1 MHRSRYEVVFAFIA
15 STLMGALG
23 AQDSDAKGSPQDAS
37 AARAASVPSA
47 DTNAGNP
54 SAANSGFA
62 RVQVAE
68 TKVRCFAGDRSPC
81 FDERLVEG
89 QFVQVG
95 DVAHGH
101 REVRL
106 PQGMTGWV
114 HKKFVTNP
122 EQGMVTTNGTKVAFR
137 YRPQSGE
144 APVLLLKKDAL
155 LFCLGEQGEWWR
167 VRGPDVS
174 GYLPEAELQVFQ
186 SANPTIEAGWRDLE
200 QNRQQAWKEAT
211 AAIAQKTESAAAL
224 QRQGTRLTELQQAFR
239 AETGKPAAAQNLEP
253 IEVGLAAL
261 LAELPAE
268 CAERTRA
275 DELQNQ
281 LARQGVLVTAARTV
295 SEPPKEDSKA
305 KDLVPPRIEDPLGR
319 FDATGWL
326 RHRSSASGI
335 ERFRL
340 EKGGQLLCYL
350 DCSSGRYDLSLFQ
363 GCEVGISGSRDRP
376 HAQGVRVVDVSKIEV
391 IGLDR

>member
-1 MHRSRYEVVFAFIA
+1 MQRSRFEVVLAFVA
-15 STLMGALG
+15 STVTGALS
-23 AQDSDAKGSPQDAS
+23 AQEHDAAAKPAS
-37 AARAASVPSA
+37 
-47 DTNAGNP
+47 NP
-54 SAANSGFA
+54 SAAAGGFA
-62 RVQVAE
+62 RVQAAE
-68 TKVRCFAGDRSPC
+68 TRVRCFAGDRSPH
-81 FDERLVEG
+81 FEERLVEG

-114 HKKFVTNP
+114 HKKFVTAP
-122 EQGMVTTNGTKVAFR
+122 EQGMVTTNGTNVAFR

-144 APVLLLKKDAL
+144 APVTMLKKDAL

-167 VRGPDVS
+167 VRSPDVT
-174 GYLPEAELQVFQ
+174 GYLPEAELQVF
-186 SANPTIEAGWRDLE
+186 ATPNPTIEAGWRDLE

-211 AAIAQKTESAAAL
+211 AAIAQKSEAAAAL
-224 QRQGTRLTELQQAFR
+224 QRQTTKLGELQQALR
-239 AETGKPAAAQNLEP
+239 AETAKPIATQDLAP
-253 IEVGLAAL
+253 IEQALAAL
-261 LAELPAE
+261 IAELPADS
-268 CAERTRA
+268 AERTRA
-275 DELQNQ
+275 TELQAQ
-281 LARQGVLVTAARTV
+281 LARQNVLVTAAKTV
-295 SEPPKEDSKA
+295 TEPPKEDAKA
-305 KDLVPPRIEDPLGR
+305 KDLVPPRVEDPLGR

-326 RHRSSASGI
+326 RHRSSAAGI

-363 GCEVGISGSRDRP
+363 GCEVGITGSRDRP
-376 HAQGVRVVDVSKIEV
+376 HAQGVRVIDVQKLEV